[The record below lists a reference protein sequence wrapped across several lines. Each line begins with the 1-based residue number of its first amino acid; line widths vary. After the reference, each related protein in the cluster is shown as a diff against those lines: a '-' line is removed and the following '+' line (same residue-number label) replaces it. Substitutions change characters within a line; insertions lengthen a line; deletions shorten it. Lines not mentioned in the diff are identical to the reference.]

1 MCASHISKVTSF
13 LLKCI
18 EMYCQFHLFEDLS
31 AIYRRSLGSVMQNLY
46 LLGDPEKMSFS
57 EKGAYLTKGHFFWD
71 TWYINKG
78 TVRLSV
84 LVK

>member
-1 MCASHISKVTSF
+1 
-13 LLKCI
+13 
-18 EMYCQFHLFEDLS
+18 
-31 AIYRRSLGSVMQNLY
+31 MQNLY
-46 LLGDPEKMSFS
+46 LLGVPEKMSLS
-57 EKGAYLTKGHFFWD
+57 EKGTYLTKGHFFWD